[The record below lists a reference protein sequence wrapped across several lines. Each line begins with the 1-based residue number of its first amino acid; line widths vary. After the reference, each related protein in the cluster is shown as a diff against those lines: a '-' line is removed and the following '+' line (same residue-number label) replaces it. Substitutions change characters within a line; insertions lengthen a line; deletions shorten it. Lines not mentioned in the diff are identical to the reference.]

1 MKILRIKPESFKY
14 FHNTKTYY
22 LIGNTIYPFLEKD
35 VLIPEGTV
43 IQIFLTSQ
51 VLGNLQLTETRSL
64 VVHVES
70 SSKEVFSGGRIIL
83 RYTAQEVHE
92 DHLRESV

>member
-1 MKILRIKPESFKY
+1 MGILRIKPESFKY

-22 LIGNTIYPFLEKD
+22 LTGNTIYPFLEKD
-35 VLIPEGTV
+35 VLIPEGSV
-43 IQIFLTSQ
+43 LQIFLTSQ
-51 VLGNLQLTETRSL
+51 VLGDLQLTETSSL
-64 VVHVES
+64 VVNVES
-70 SSKEVFSGGRIIL
+70 TAKEVFSGGRIIL

>member
-1 MKILRIKPESFKY
+1 MRILRIKPESFKY

-22 LIGNTIYPFLEKD
+22 LIGNTIHPFLEKD